1 MSITL
6 KELGHM
12 FVILMLTL
20 LSVFICYYIAKS
32 RNGRAMYWA
41 FLAAVFGPFAIPFV
55 FFSKP
60 SLVL

>member
-1 MSITL
+1 
-6 KELGHM
+6 M

-41 FLAAVFGPFAIPFV
+41 FWGAVFGPFAIPFV

-60 SLVL
+60 SKYLH